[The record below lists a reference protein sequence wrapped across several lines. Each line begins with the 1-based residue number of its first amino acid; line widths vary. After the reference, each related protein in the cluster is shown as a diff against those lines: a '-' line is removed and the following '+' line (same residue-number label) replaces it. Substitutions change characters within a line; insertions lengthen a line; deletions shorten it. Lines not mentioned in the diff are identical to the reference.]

1 MERILFQCGS
11 NVQYPSLFM
20 FISHTTHTQ
29 TMVYKTIYTGHK
41 ASPALSATYTR
52 ASQHACWRT
61 SLHCLIWAYAEKPA
75 LTHLQPI
82 CATYTCASQNACWRT
97 SLHYLIWAYAE
108 KPALTRLQPTR
119 ALARTSVGKSLH
131 IVLGVHMQRS
141 GLWHAYNLSAATIVL
156 HFYDSNYRHDTH

>member
-1 MERILFQCGS
+1 MCSHQPRIDKATILPLIIKTTTVMERILFQCRS

-29 TMVYKTIYTGHK
+29 TMVYKTIHTGHK

-75 LTHLQPI
+75 LTRLQPI
-82 CATYTCASQNACWRT
+82 CSHRHLP
-97 SLHYLIWAYAE
+97 S
-108 KPALTRLQPTR
+108 LQPTQRVLENFPTLPYMGICRKASLDTSTTYTR
-119 ALARTSVGKSLH
+119 AGK
-131 IVLGVHMQRS
+131 
-141 GLWHAYNLSAATIVL
+141 N
-156 HFYDSNYRHDTH
+156 